1 MIYQNIAKIKHRAFS
16 LIELSIVILIIGILV
31 AGVTQSSRLVNQF
44 RLTSA
49 RNITL
54 NSPVATIKDLALWF
68 DAVNEKGFDSQISDG
83 AGIAYWQDINPL
95 NSTQLRISQS
105 NPPDQPLFVSN
116 GINGL
121 PSIKFNATSNNS
133 RLMSYGMGAI
143 SRDSTI
149 FLVLRWDIVSP
160 VISQSY
166 IIHIGGDSPVASYL
180 EAGMGNVGNMFFYF
194 YPSGSFGGDSL
205 SGTMSNNTNHIF
217 RRIYNT
223 RTNFS
228 GIYLNG
234 TNLSTS
240 TAYYPG
246 NYSSN
251 GNTLIC
257 LGNHFVAP
265 RTFGGLF
272 GEFIIFNRALAN
284 DEIIDVER
292 YLSKKWSIKLSY

>member
-1 MIYQNIAKIKHRAFS
+1 MNQNNKHQAFS

-31 AGVTQSSRLVNQF
+31 AGVTQSSRLVSQF

-49 RNITL
+49 KNITQS
-54 NSPVATIKDLALWF
+54 SPVPTIKDLALWF
-68 DAVNEKGFDSQISDG
+68 DAVNEKGFDSQISEG
-83 AGIAYWQDINPL
+83 AGIAYWQDTNPM
-95 NSTQLRISQS
+95 NTTQLRISQS
-105 NPPDQPLFVSN
+105 NPPDQPLYATN

-121 PSIKFNATSNNS
+121 PSVKFNANSNNS
-133 RLMSYGMGAI
+133 RLMSYGMGTI

-166 IIHIGGDSPVASYL
+166 IMHIGGDAPVATYL
-180 EAGMGNVGNMFFYF
+180 EAGMGNAGNMFFYF
-194 YPSGSFGGDSL
+194 YPSGAPGGDPL

-223 RTNFS
+223 KTNFS

-240 TAYYPG
+240 TANYPG

-251 GNTLIC
+251 ANTLIC

-265 RTFGGLF
+265 RTFGGFF
-272 GEFIIFNRALAN
+272 GEFIIYNRALTN

-292 YLSKKWSIKLSY
+292 YLSRKWSIKLSY